1 MSLERD
7 ESPSVARPNLGPSRR
22 NPRVRM
28 IRHGTIDL
36 SIARRIVG
44 ANWTTVLVA
53 TLVGA
58 SLAIGYLHLTHWK
71 YAVRMYI
78 TSAEPAAHSSHAL
91 SALSSLAGISMGQGE
106 NPNFVKFLAAI
117 RSPMAARSV
126 VTDQGVLRAMFPQE
140 WSARAN
146 AWREPNGFVHS
157 VAVAVKRMLGIPLLR
172 WGPPGAA
179 QVYVYL
185 RDNLKVIP
193 DEKSG
198 IVMLEIDSRRPGD
211 AKKILQALNQ
221 VTDAWMRRRDLQ
233 HASQDIQ
240 FLSRQ
245 LALTTVQ
252 DLHVALA
259 MNLAQQEKAEM
270 LASSPLPYVS
280 DVLGPPIVS
289 QHPVSPRPLAAI
301 LAGIVTGF
309 AFGFALAARKFTR
322 Q

>member
-1 MSLERD
+1 MSLEND
-7 ESPSVARPNLGPSRR
+7 ETPSTAGHSGAGSRR
-22 NPRVRM
+22 KPRDRM

-36 SIARRIVG
+36 AISRRIVH
-44 ANWTTVLVA
+44 AHWMTLLVA
-53 TLVGA
+53 TLAGVA
-58 SLAIGYLHLTHWK
+58 LAIGYLHVAHWK

-78 TSAEPAAHSSHAL
+78 TSAKPAAHSTHAL

-106 NPNFVKFLAAI
+106 NPNFAKFLAAI

-126 VTDQGVLRAMFPQE
+126 ASDKGVLRAMFPHE
-140 WSARAN
+140 WSTRAN
-146 AWREPNGFVHS
+146 GWRKPSGFLHS
-157 VAVAVKRMLGIPLLR
+157 VAAMIKRLLGIPLRR
-172 WGPPGAA
+172 WGPPDAA

-198 IVMLEIDSRRPGD
+198 IVMLEIDSGRPED
-211 AKKILQALNQ
+211 AQRILQTLNQ

-289 QHPVSPRPLAAI
+289 RHPVSPKPFAVI
-301 LAGIVTGF
+301 VAGIVIGF
-309 AFGFALAARKFTR
+309 VFGFFLAARKFAR